1 MHNKT
6 RFLSLLFIGM
16 FNISTAH
23 AFQDAYGNPI
33 VWEDKWKIINYW
45 AEWCGP
51 CRREIP
57 EFNQLAEELNNEQ
70 ILVVGVNFDNLSSE
84 NIIQALVNLDI
95 NFPVL
100 DPISLKKI
108 NLPQPVVLPTTYIL
122 TPDGNIVSTLV
133 GEQTQNSIR
142 NSLYKSKNSIL
153 ERN

>member
-1 MHNKT
+1 MV
-6 RFLSLLFIGM
+6 
-16 FNISTAH
+16 
-23 AFQDAYGNPI
+23 P
-33 VWEDKWKIINYW
+33 
-45 AEWCGP
+45 P

-70 ILVVGVNFDNLSSE
+70 ILVVGGVNFDNLSSE

-108 NLPQPVVLPTTYIL
+108 NLPPQPVVLPTTYIL